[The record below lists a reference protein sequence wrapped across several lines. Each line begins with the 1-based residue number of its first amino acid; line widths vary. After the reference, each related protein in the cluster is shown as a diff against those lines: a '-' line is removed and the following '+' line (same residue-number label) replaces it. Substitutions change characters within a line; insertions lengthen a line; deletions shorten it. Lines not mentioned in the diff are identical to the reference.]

1 MWFDLC
7 VVLCFGGYVRV
18 LSLYSSVSFPGHMQT
33 LFKTNSSDDGTQKY
47 TQRNSRKAALQRWTH
62 LFCICKTFF
71 LSIYVFMFL
80 VFLNVFVAKTMSLN
94 DPVTIKT
101 YFIWIHIFSFNFITL
116 LWEYIDLWNSRTLP
130 TFALPP
136 QKWICFKS
144 SMRFLVRSARQ
155 RGEWCSGSS
164 KKEKVKLREKLRLV
178 TGCRGGSRGG
188 RRWENPRRL
197 TCDPSSSPPAETD
210 MKVAAKTSCS
220 FTDTKVVHDHATIS
234 WIIFFIKFGSKC
246 AGHCVIVTCGILKHG
261 IA

>member
-1 MWFDLC
+1 
-7 VVLCFGGYVRV
+7 
-18 LSLYSSVSFPGHMQT
+18 
-33 LFKTNSSDDGTQKY
+33 
-47 TQRNSRKAALQRWTH
+47 
-62 LFCICKTFF
+62 
-71 LSIYVFMFL
+71 
-80 VFLNVFVAKTMSLN
+80 MSLN

-116 LWEYIDLWNSRTLP
+116 LWEYIDLWNSTTLP

-178 TGCRGGSRGG
+178 TGCRGGSLGG
-188 RRWENPRRL
+188 RRWGNPRRL

-220 FTDTKVVHDHATIS
+220 FTDTKVAHDHATLS
-234 WIIFFIKFGSKC
+234 WTIFFIKFGSKC
-246 AGHCVIVTCGILKHG
+246 AGHCVIVTCGILKHD
-261 IA
+261 A